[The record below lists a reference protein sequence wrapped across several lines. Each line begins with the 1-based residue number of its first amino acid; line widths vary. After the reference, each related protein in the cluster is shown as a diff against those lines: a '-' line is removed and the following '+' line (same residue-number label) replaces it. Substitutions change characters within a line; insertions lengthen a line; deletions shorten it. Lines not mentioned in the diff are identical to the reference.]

1 MAKKEKLNIK
11 IEDLHADVKP
21 VRKLG
26 LSVQSIGGLS

>member
-11 IEDLHADVKP
+11 IEDLQADVKP

-26 LSVQSIGGLS
+26 LSINSINL